1 RYRMGCFEKWL
12 IRPPTA
18 CRQAWQDSEYS
29 HSSAALLE
37 SRILS
42 SLHVMELILEVEKIK
57 GTKFNLK
64 NIKPGAFNSID
75 NIYNSFF
82 GNQT

>member
-1 RYRMGCFEKWL
+1 MKTEQEIKEMLRQWVLKKSKKVTDAELRFE
-12 IRPPTA
+12 T
-18 CRQAWQDSEYS
+18 
-29 HSSAALLE
+29 HLLE